1 MKTVRYTVL
10 IPTLLMLISNFLGFT
25 KLSIFEVLIPILVYI
40 AVYIFGL
47 IVMLIYVSSTRKS
60 NK

>member
-25 KLSIFEVLIPILVYI
+25 KLSILEVLSPILVYI
-40 AVYIFGL
+40 AVYIVGL
-47 IVMLIYVSSTRKS
+47 IFMIIYVSCTRKP